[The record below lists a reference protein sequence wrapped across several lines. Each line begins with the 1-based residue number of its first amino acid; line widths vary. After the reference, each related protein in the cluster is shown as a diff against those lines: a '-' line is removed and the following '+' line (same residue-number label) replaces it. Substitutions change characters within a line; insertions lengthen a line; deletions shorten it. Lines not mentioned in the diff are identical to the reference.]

1 MFDDTNK
8 IKSTIYINIV
18 DVIKEYKK
26 KNSLKTEWKQP
37 ITGFADARGTCFQS
51 LRKIISPTHYIPQ
64 DFLSD
69 CTVVLSYFLPF
80 ENDIGYRNESGYDPD
95 PVWIT
100 AYIETN
106 QLFSALNDFLIDLCK
121 KWGYSAVTPAP
132 AGMIDKEHIYSNWSQ
147 RHVAYAAGLG
157 TFGLNNM
164 LITDQGTC
172 GRFYS
177 LITNL
182 PVQSDQPLQEER
194 CLYKKAGV
202 CGLCVKQCPIHAFNS
217 DNEFDRKRCEAHL
230 AELEECFGGD
240 ACGKC
245 VVGLPC
251 TYQIPELSYWNRYS
265 VRLSTWINKSFRRK
279 GECVL

>member
-1 MFDDTNK
+1 MYDNTRK
-8 IKSTIYINIV
+8 MKSAIYVNIV
-18 DVIKEYKK
+18 DFIEHYKN
-26 KNSLKTEWKQP
+26 KNSSKTQWKKP
-37 ITGFADARGTCFQS
+37 VIGFADARSTYFQM
-51 LRKIISPTHYIPQ
+51 LKKIISPTHYMPQ
-64 DFLSD
+64 NFLPD

-80 ENDIGYRNESGYDPD
+80 ENDIGYKNEKGQDPD
-95 PVWIT
+95 PVWIE

-106 QLFSALNDFLIDLCK
+106 QLFSVLNDFLISLCK
-121 KWGYSAVTPAP
+121 KWGYSAITPAP
-132 AGMIDKEHIYSNWSQ
+132 AGMVDKEHIYSNWSQ

-182 PVQSDQPLQEER
+182 PIEPDQPLKKER
-194 CLYKKAGV
+194 CLYKISGT
-202 CGLCVKQCPIHAFNS
+202 CGLCVKQCPIHAFKP
-217 DNEFDRKRCEAHL
+217 DNEFDRKRCEVHL
-230 AELEECFGGD
+230 TELERRFGGD

-251 TYQIPELSYWNRYS
+251 TFQNPTSLLGPY
-265 VRLSTWINKSFRRK
+265 
-279 GECVL
+279 